1 MRASAEKT
9 RARSSSR
16 SSQPCWGASP
26 MRSKG
31 TTRPSRRR
39 SRGAAVLGRAPET
52 RRRDALQLDR
62 LLVALQVFPLVA
74 GTKDVHVAAAPE
86 PAVLL
91 GVPAEL
97 PAAAVQ
103 AVRPAVR
110 LRLLVVDLDVP
121 LQA

>member
-1 MRASAEKT
+1 
-9 RARSSSR
+9 
-16 SSQPCWGASP
+16 
-26 MRSKG
+26 
-31 TTRPSRRR
+31 
-39 SRGAAVLGRAPET
+39 
-52 RRRDALQLDR
+52 
-62 LLVALQVFPLVA
+62 LQVFPLVA

-103 AVRPAVR
+103 AVRPAVL

-121 LQA
+121 LQAGGWLGHGEGVDLVARGPADRALARYRLPHLRVRLLPRLREPADFLQGGGRGR